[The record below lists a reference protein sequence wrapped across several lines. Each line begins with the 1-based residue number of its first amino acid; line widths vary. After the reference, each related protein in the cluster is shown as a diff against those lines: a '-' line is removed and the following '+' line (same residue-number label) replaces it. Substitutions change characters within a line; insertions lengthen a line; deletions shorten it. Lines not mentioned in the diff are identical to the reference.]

1 MKYRKPQDLDRQTL
15 LKHLTEGICQVTF
28 NKVKDNTS
36 RTIYCTLEPGLLPAK
51 YEESI
56 SKIFTD
62 ITADQDIFP
71 IWDMSEGKWKSFRL
85 SRITLFVTADE
96 LVTENNKAHSS
107 KSNIA
112 EYQEQT
118 KNELAE
124 KFNQRVENLKKQ
136 AEERKNKTT
145 GVKNNENET

>member
-36 RTIYCTLEPGLLPAK
+36 RTIYCTLEPGFLPAK

-56 SKIFTD
+56 GKIFSDT
-62 ITADQDIFP
+62 TTDQDIFP
-71 IWDMSEGKWKSFRL
+71 IWDMAEGKWKSFRL

-96 LVTENNKAHSS
+96 LVTENNKAHSA
-107 KSNIA
+107 KSDTV
-112 EYQEQT
+112 EYQEKV

-124 KFNQRVENLKKQ
+124 KFKQRVEDLKKQ
-136 AEERKNKTT
+136 AQEIKNKIN
-145 GVKNNENET
+145 GVNNEDEA